1 MTETLVSLV
10 QRIINQKTKQIFRDF
25 NKINECWKS

>member
-10 QRIINQKTKQIFRDF
+10 QRIINQTTKQIFRDF
-25 NKINECWKS
+25 NKINEWWKS